1 MVEDGICEIEPG
13 LFSRTIRFSD
23 INYQTARRDD
33 QIDIFSRYCEF
44 LNWLSSSIHLQIN
57 LINRRIDKDSFKE
70 QMFLKYQGE
79 RLDEYRKEI
88 NTMLSEKALEGQNSI
103 LREKY
108 MTVTTAASSY
118 ETSIPALARLE
129 TDILGHLKSLGC
141 DAGTLSGAE
150 RLELLHETF
159 RPDDRFTF
167 SYGDLLGS
175 GLTTKSFIAPSYFE
189 FPDNKPY
196 FQFGDYY
203 GQVVF
208 LRDYPTEQSDQFVT
222 KLTDLPIDMNVSIHI
237 TNVDQGQALEYVR
250 RQIAFMEMEAT
261 EKQSAANQGG
271 RNPELAL
278 PMETRRS
285 YEEAV
290 KLLAQ
295 LEEQNQKMF
304 KVNVLVFT
312 YAEDLD
318 TLQDNISQIMAVA
331 REQNMKFDVLRM
343 EQRKALNS
351 VLPLGK
357 NWLSIERTLTT
368 SSTAILVPFTTQELY
383 QPGGIYYGLN
393 AMSHNLI
400 FFNRL
405 SMDVGS
411 GMILGTPGSGK
422 SMGAKGEI
430 SNVLLRDPNS
440 EVIVLDP
447 EREYAP
453 LADGFDG
460 EVIRIGGG
468 SKSCIN
474 PMDINMDYSDDEQ
487 PLALKSELV
496 LTLCELL
503 IGGKYGLSGGQR
515 ALIGRACS
523 ICYRKYF
530 QHPCPEN
537 IPTLRDFYEVLKK
550 QPEPDAANIVLEL
563 EIYIEGNLS
572 IFADH
577 TNVDT
582 NKRFLVY
589 DIRDLGKQLR
599 TFGMVVVMDQI
610 WNRIT
615 RNRAIGRHTWLYIDE
630 MQLLFSNEF
639 SANYFFE
646 LWSRSRKWGAIP
658 TGITQNVETL
668 LLSDLARR
676 MLSNSR
682 FILMFNQATSDRVE
696 LANLLNI
703 SNRQLDYVTNADSG
717 QGLLFAGKSIVP
729 FINNVPKN
737 TKLYQM
743 MTTKLEEVTPSSGRG
758 ENGSSEG

>member
-1 MVEDGICEIEPG
+1 M
-13 LFSRTIRFSD
+13 
-23 INYQTARRDD
+23 
-33 QIDIFSRYCEF
+33 
-44 LNWLSSSIHLQIN
+44 
-57 LINRRIDKDSFKE
+57 
-70 QMFLKYQGE
+70 
-79 RLDEYRKEI
+79 
-88 NTMLSEKALEGQNSI
+88 
-103 LREKY
+103 
-108 MTVTTAASSY
+108 
-118 ETSIPALARLE
+118 
-129 TDILGHLKSLGC
+129 
-141 DAGTLSGAE
+141 
-150 RLELLHETF
+150 
-159 RPDDRFTF
+159 
-167 SYGDLLGS
+167 
-175 GLTTKSFIAPSYFE
+175 
-189 FPDNKPY
+189 
-196 FQFGDYY
+196 
-203 GQVVF
+203 
-208 LRDYPTEQSDQFVT
+208 
-222 KLTDLPIDMNVSIHI
+222 
-237 TNVDQGQALEYVR
+237 
-250 RQIAFMEMEAT
+250 
-261 EKQSAANQGG
+261 
-271 RNPELAL
+271 
-278 PMETRRS
+278 
-285 YEEAV
+285 
-290 KLLAQ
+290 
-295 LEEQNQKMF
+295 
-304 KVNVLVFT
+304 
-312 YAEDLD
+312 
-318 TLQDNISQIMAVA
+318 
-331 REQNMKFDVLRM
+331 
-343 EQRKALNS
+343 
-351 VLPLGK
+351 
-357 NWLSIERTLTT
+357 
-368 SSTAILVPFTTQELY
+368 
-383 QPGGIYYGLN
+383 
-393 AMSHNLI
+393 
-400 FFNRL
+400 
-405 SMDVGS
+405 
-411 GMILGTPGSGK
+411 
-422 SMGAKGEI
+422 
-430 SNVLLRDPNS
+430 
-440 EVIVLDP
+440 
-447 EREYAP
+447 
-453 LADGFDG
+453 
-460 EVIRIGGG
+460 
-468 SKSCIN
+468 
-474 PMDINMDYSDDEQ
+474 
-487 PLALKSELV
+487 
-496 LTLCELL
+496 
-503 IGGKYGLSGGQR
+503 
-515 ALIGRACS
+515 IGRACS

>member
-44 LNWLSSSIHLQIN
+44 LNWLSSSVHLQIN
-57 LINRRIDKDSFKE
+57 LINRRIDKESFKE
-70 QMFLKYQGE
+70 QMFLRYQGE

-175 GLTTKSFIAPSYFE
+175 GLTTKSFIAPSYFD

-196 FQFGDYY
+196 FRFGDYY

-222 KLTDLPIDMNVSIHI
+222 KLTDLPIDMNVSVHI

-368 SSTAILVPFTTQELY
+368 SSTAIFVPFTTQELY

-447 EREYAP
+447 EREVRH
-453 LADGFDG
+453 
-460 EVIRIGGG
+460 EV
-468 SKSCIN
+468 
-474 PMDINMDYSDDEQ
+474 
-487 PLALKSELV
+487 A
-496 LTLCELL
+496 
-503 IGGKYGLSGGQR
+503 
-515 ALIGRACS
+515 
-523 ICYRKYF
+523 
-530 QHPCPEN
+530 
-537 IPTLRDFYEVLKK
+537 
-550 QPEPDAANIVLEL
+550 
-563 EIYIEGNLS
+563 
-572 IFADH
+572 
-577 TNVDT
+577 
-582 NKRFLVY
+582 
-589 DIRDLGKQLR
+589 
-599 TFGMVVVMDQI
+599 
-610 WNRIT
+610 
-615 RNRAIGRHTWLYIDE
+615 
-630 MQLLFSNEF
+630 
-639 SANYFFE
+639 
-646 LWSRSRKWGAIP
+646 
-658 TGITQNVETL
+658 
-668 LLSDLARR
+668 
-676 MLSNSR
+676 
-682 FILMFNQATSDRVE
+682 
-696 LANLLNI
+696 
-703 SNRQLDYVTNADSG
+703 
-717 QGLLFAGKSIVP
+717 
-729 FINNVPKN
+729 
-737 TKLYQM
+737 
-743 MTTKLEEVTPSSGRG
+743 
-758 ENGSSEG
+758 

>member
-1 MVEDGICEIEPG
+1 
-13 LFSRTIRFSD
+13 
-23 INYQTARRDD
+23 
-33 QIDIFSRYCEF
+33 
-44 LNWLSSSIHLQIN
+44 
-57 LINRRIDKDSFKE
+57 
-70 QMFLKYQGE
+70 
-79 RLDEYRKEI
+79 
-88 NTMLSEKALEGQNSI
+88 
-103 LREKY
+103 
-108 MTVTTAASSY
+108 MT
-118 ETSIPALARLE
+118 
-129 TDILGHLKSLGC
+129 
-141 DAGTLSGAE
+141 
-150 RLELLHETF
+150 
-159 RPDDRFTF
+159 
-167 SYGDLLGS
+167 
-175 GLTTKSFIAPSYFE
+175 
-189 FPDNKPY
+189 
-196 FQFGDYY
+196 
-203 GQVVF
+203 
-208 LRDYPTEQSDQFVT
+208 
-222 KLTDLPIDMNVSIHI
+222 
-237 TNVDQGQALEYVR
+237 
-250 RQIAFMEMEAT
+250 
-261 EKQSAANQGG
+261 KQSGYATKQTGYFW
-271 RNPELAL
+271 
-278 PMETRRS
+278 T
-285 YEEAV
+285 
-290 KLLAQ
+290 KQ
-295 LEEQNQKMF
+295 L
-304 KVNVLVFT
+304 
-312 YAEDLD
+312 
-318 TLQDNISQIMAVA
+318 
-331 REQNMKFDVLRM
+331 
-343 EQRKALNS
+343 
-351 VLPLGK
+351 
-357 NWLSIERTLTT
+357 
-368 SSTAILVPFTTQELY
+368 
-383 QPGGIYYGLN
+383 GLN
-393 AMSHNLI
+393 
-400 FFNRL
+400 
-405 SMDVGS
+405 
-411 GMILGTPGSGK
+411 T
-422 SMGAKGEI
+422 
-430 SNVLLRDPNS
+430 
-440 EVIVLDP
+440 
-447 EREYAP
+447 
-453 LADGFDG
+453 
-460 EVIRIGGG
+460 
-468 SKSCIN
+468 
-474 PMDINMDYSDDEQ
+474 
-487 PLALKSELV
+487 LALKSELV

-515 ALIGRACS
+515 SLIGRACS

-743 MTTKLEEVTPSSGRG
+743 MTTKLEEVAPSSGRG

>member
-129 TDILGHLKSLGC
+129 TDI
-141 DAGTLSGAE
+141 
-150 RLELLHETF
+150 
-159 RPDDRFTF
+159 
-167 SYGDLLGS
+167 
-175 GLTTKSFIAPSYFE
+175 
-189 FPDNKPY
+189 
-196 FQFGDYY
+196 
-203 GQVVF
+203 
-208 LRDYPTEQSDQFVT
+208 
-222 KLTDLPIDMNVSIHI
+222 
-237 TNVDQGQALEYVR
+237 
-250 RQIAFMEMEAT
+250 
-261 EKQSAANQGG
+261 
-271 RNPELAL
+271 
-278 PMETRRS
+278 
-285 YEEAV
+285 
-290 KLLAQ
+290 
-295 LEEQNQKMF
+295 
-304 KVNVLVFT
+304 
-312 YAEDLD
+312 
-318 TLQDNISQIMAVA
+318 
-331 REQNMKFDVLRM
+331 
-343 EQRKALNS
+343 
-351 VLPLGK
+351 
-357 NWLSIERTLTT
+357 
-368 SSTAILVPFTTQELY
+368 
-383 QPGGIYYGLN
+383 
-393 AMSHNLI
+393 
-400 FFNRL
+400 
-405 SMDVGS
+405 
-411 GMILGTPGSGK
+411 
-422 SMGAKGEI
+422 
-430 SNVLLRDPNS
+430 
-440 EVIVLDP
+440 VLDP

-515 ALIGRACS
+515 SLIGRACS

-743 MTTKLEEVTPSSGRG
+743 MTTKLEEVAPSSGKS
-758 ENGSSEG
+758 ESSSPEG

>member
-1 MVEDGICEIEPG
+1 
-13 LFSRTIRFSD
+13 
-23 INYQTARRDD
+23 
-33 QIDIFSRYCEF
+33 
-44 LNWLSSSIHLQIN
+44 
-57 LINRRIDKDSFKE
+57 
-70 QMFLKYQGE
+70 
-79 RLDEYRKEI
+79 
-88 NTMLSEKALEGQNSI
+88 
-103 LREKY
+103 

-222 KLTDLPIDMNVSIHI
+222 KLTDLPIDMNVSVHI

-304 KVNVLVFT
+304 KVNVL
-312 YAEDLD
+312 
-318 TLQDNISQIMAVA
+318 
-331 REQNMKFDVLRM
+331 
-343 EQRKALNS
+343 
-351 VLPLGK
+351 
-357 NWLSIERTLTT
+357 
-368 SSTAILVPFTTQELY
+368 
-383 QPGGIYYGLN
+383 
-393 AMSHNLI
+393 
-400 FFNRL
+400 
-405 SMDVGS
+405 
-411 GMILGTPGSGK
+411 
-422 SMGAKGEI
+422 
-430 SNVLLRDPNS
+430 
-440 EVIVLDP
+440 
-447 EREYAP
+447 
-453 LADGFDG
+453 
-460 EVIRIGGG
+460 
-468 SKSCIN
+468 
-474 PMDINMDYSDDEQ
+474 
-487 PLALKSELV
+487 
-496 LTLCELL
+496 
-503 IGGKYGLSGGQR
+503 
-515 ALIGRACS
+515 
-523 ICYRKYF
+523 
-530 QHPCPEN
+530 
-537 IPTLRDFYEVLKK
+537 
-550 QPEPDAANIVLEL
+550 VLEL

-743 MTTKLEEVTPSSGRG
+743 MTTKLEEVAPSSGKS
-758 ENGSSEG
+758 ESSSPEG